1 MDSYNIFARLNYRN
15 SNISSN
21 KNYETFK
28 VNTGNKNNEINS
40 KYWICGGIYNKYGRT
55 MIFKAKNIN
64 EINEFTK
71 SIKQLKNTKIN
82 YDVFMLPKSIV

>member
-1 MDSYNIFARLNYRN
+1 MDSYNIFARLNYKN
-15 SNISSN
+15 SNIISN
-21 KNYETFK
+21 NNYETVK
-28 VNTGNKNNEINS
+28 IHIDNKLDEVSS

-71 SIKQLKNTKIN
+71 NIKQLKNTKIN